1 MKIKLYVNDR
11 YWSHWI
17 QLSYRFLQMQTI
29 IWIGKSVSFSSIT
42 EAKTSKKDNALKRDD
57 YFFFPILIWS
67 LEFILQE
74 IQ

>member
-1 MKIKLYVNDR
+1 MKIKLCVNDR

-42 EAKTSKKDNALKRDD
+42 EAKTGKKDNALKRED
-57 YFFFPILIWS
+57 FFPVLIWNM
-67 LEFILQE
+67 EFILQE